1 MKFDTGMNGS
11 GQPYSF
17 QIGEKEFFIREIMD
31 QWYGKEHQ
39 FYKVRADDGNIY
51 VLKHSPITNQ
61 WELEFFKKD
70 ASHNNYIS

>member
-1 MKFDTGMNGS
+1 MKFGTGMNDAGK
-11 GQPYSF
+11 PHSF

-51 VLKHSPITNQ
+51 VLKHSPMTNE
-61 WELEFFKKD
+61 WELEFFKKTSD
-70 ASHNNYIS
+70 PHHHIS